1 MTDEYYDT
9 LRDTNLRGVCNVTRA
24 SIPHLL
30 PGSSFVGVSS
40 TSGLRPSAQTAVYCA
55 TKAAIIGFSK
65 SVAVELGPRGVRVN
79 VLCPG
84 AVETPTNVSV
94 VEGGAGL
101 EKMRRRISLWRV
113 GSLNEIAD
121 VVALLFGEGAKYM
134 YGSVVE
140 VSGGL
145 QWEKKNFEHRNWRL
159 G

>member
-1 MTDEYYDT
+1 M
-9 LRDTNLRGVCNVTRA
+9 
-24 SIPHLL
+24 
-30 PGSSFVGVSS
+30 
-40 TSGLRPSAQTAVYCA
+40 
-55 TKAAIIGFSK
+55 
-65 SVAVELGPRGVRVN
+65 N